1 MKSQFHYYLC
11 IIFILLLITSET
23 NAQLQN
29 DSVKDYKNK
38 PLWIDMID
46 NPATNYYEAI
56 IAYDT
61 YFRYHKKPKMEEDS
75 KAESMEDN
83 ENEADDDYI
92 KSLSPE
98 DLNNYALMKYHVK
111 RFENWINEMK
121 PFVQENGRILSD
133 EERAAIWQKQQQEI
147 KRQQK

>member
-1 MKSQFHYYLC
+1 MKGKIHYYLL
-11 IIFILLLITSET
+11 IFLILLLFTF
-23 NAQLQN
+23 NAKAQLHN
-29 DSVKDYKNK
+29 DSLADYQNK

-46 NPATNYYEAI
+46 NPDANYFEAI
-56 IAYDT
+56 KAYDT
-61 YFRYHKKPKMEEDS
+61 YFQYHKKPKMEEDS
-75 KAESMEDN
+75 QAEAMGEN

-98 DLNNYALMKYHVK
+98 ALNNYALMKYQVK

-121 PFVQENGRILSD
+121 NFVQENGHILTE
-133 EERAAIWQKQQQEI
+133 EERAGIWQKQQQEI